1 MEFDSFATLSGY
13 SDYELQQKFKKGLN
27 AHLLDRIY
35 ALDQAP
41 ATMDTLKKEAL
52 RLEQQWRERQ
62 TFRKAPTTS
71 GARTGGSVG
80 NPTSVRAP
88 HVSAPTSAPAPP
100 APAPREPD
108 VKPMDLDRNR
118 ARNTGPRPRKCFDCG
133 QEGHFRGDARCP
145 HQARVLAE
153 AVRAVLA
160 DLKVTVPGVP
170 PTPET
175 TSSTSGTSAG
185 VFEEARE

>member
-1 MEFDSFATLSGY
+1 MAFWADPQIWSGQCTTHVLARIVPLLSASPGECGVLCR
-13 SDYELQQKFKKGLN
+13 DT
-27 AHLLDRIY
+27 
-35 ALDQAP
+35 AL
-41 ATMDTLKKEAL
+41 
-52 RLEQQWRERQ
+52 
-62 TFRKAPTTS
+62 
-71 GARTGGSVG
+71 
-80 NPTSVRAP
+80 
-88 HVSAPTSAPAPP
+88 P